1 MAANMSY
8 KEFAKE
14 MLARLPADMPQTIK
28 MQQVG
33 AGWRALKAKQ
43 GIVVKPKAPKAP
55 KAPKVPKA
63 AKAVGDGGSDL
74 FAGLLANVSS
84 PVLHTVGKASAAAAS
99 VAGAAGKKV
108 KKAKLSKAAALE
120 KLEAVKAALADMF

>member
-1 MAANMSY
+1 MAAANMTY

-14 MLARLPADMPQTIK
+14 MLARLPADMAQTIK

-43 GIVVKPKAPKAP
+43 GIVVKPK
-55 KAPKVPKA
+55 VPKA
-63 AKAVGDGGSDL
+63 AKVPKVAKAVSDNGSDL

-84 PVLHTVGKASAAAAS
+84 PVVHTVGKASTVAAS
-99 VAGAAGKKV
+99 AAGAAGKKV
-108 KKAKLSKAAALE
+108 KKAKLSKAAALQ
-120 KLEAVKAALADMF
+120 KLEAVKAALADLF